1 MARNCSI
8 GARIHCGL
16 LADIHNLFV
25 HLQAVIG
32 HQEGL
37 DTCDLF
43 LVAQQPWKLSPIRSV
58 GDDQIFEVAWSPR
71 IVGGSSVETSM
82 A

>member
-1 MARNCSI
+1 M
-8 GARIHCGL
+8 

-25 HLQAVIG
+25 HLQVDIG
-32 HQEGL
+32 HREGW
-37 DTCDLF
+37 DTSDLF
-43 LVAQQPWKLSPIRSV
+43 LVTQQPWKLSPIRSV
-58 GDDQIFEVAWSPR
+58 SDDQIFEVAWSPR